1 MIAGILLAAGASS
14 RFGSNKLLHPLSDG
28 TPIAIAA
35 ARNLKH
41 AVAHA
46 LAVVPRADD
55 VLAQRLQAEGLEIA
69 VCDSAAAGMGHS
81 LACGVAA
88 ASDAQGWLITLADM
102 PFVSPETLRI
112 VVCHLEAGATIAAPS
127 FNGQRGHPVGFG
139 RSLYAELLALDGD
152 SGARI
157 LLTRHASEVKL
168 FECDDNGICRD
179 IDTQADLRAL

>member
-28 TPIAIAA
+28 TPIAAAA

-41 AVAHA
+41 AVERV
-46 LAVVPRADD
+46 LAVIRPGDH
-55 VLAQRLQAEGLEIA
+55 VLAQRLQAEGLEIV
-69 VCDSAAAGMGHS
+69 VCSNAAAGMGHS

-88 ASDAQGWLITLADM
+88 ASDADGWLIALADM
-102 PFVSPETLRI
+102 PFVSSETFRT
-112 VVCHLEAGATIAAPS
+112 VVRHLEAGATVAAPS

-139 RSLYAELLALDGD
+139 RSFYAELLALAGD

-168 FECDDNGICRD
+168 FECDDKSICRD
-179 IDTQADLRAL
+179 IDTPADLRAL